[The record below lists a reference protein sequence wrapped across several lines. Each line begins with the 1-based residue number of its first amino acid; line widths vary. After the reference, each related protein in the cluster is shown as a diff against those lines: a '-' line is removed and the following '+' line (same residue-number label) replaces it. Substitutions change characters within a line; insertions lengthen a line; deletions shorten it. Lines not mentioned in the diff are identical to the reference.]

1 MFRGLK
7 NAHKRSTVK
16 GEVATQSTADKA
28 ALEKLLSSDFKTRK
42 NFYSKFQWY
51 YDKAKISNRQGAET
65 TLKQTKGQDVKNQ

>member
-16 GEVATQSTADKA
+16 SEVAAQSSADKT
-28 ALEKLLSSDFKTRK
+28 ALEKLLTSDFKTRK

-51 YDKAKISNRQGAET
+51 YDKTTVSNRQGAET
-65 TLKQTKGQDVKNQ
+65 TLKQAKG